1 MGVFKLTAIATMA
14 LLALNGCKSQ
24 SDGSNATHTTVP
36 DSRLIVNEG
45 PMPGGKPLAS
55 AMPRAIVYRTGAD
68 YADKVPV
75 NIDTHSGAIVSYPD
89 PRDLHAEAMPLPL
102 ANGYLLDRR
111 GISPSVAFTSF
122 TYAEYAALQA
132 PPTMEQLKKSI
143 INKHPIVEMYQLP
156 ISAADAAAD
165 TAKVNA
171 FIKAKFDGC
180 KSLVLTLSLDENL
193 ENH

>member
-1 MGVFKLTAIATMA
+1 MTLV
-14 LLALNGCKSQ
+14 ALNGCKAQ
-24 SDGSNATHTTVP
+24 KAGSNAADTVP
-36 DSRLIVNEG
+36 DTQLIVNE
-45 PMPGGKPLAS
+45 MPVPGAQTIAS
-55 AMPRAIVYRTGAD
+55 AMPRAIVYRTVAD
-68 YADKVPV
+68 YRDKVPV
-75 NIDTHSGAIVSYPD
+75 NIDQRTGAIISYPD

-122 TYAEYAALQA
+122 TYAQYAALKAA
-132 PPTMEQLKKSI
+132 PTIEQLSESI
-143 INKHPIVEMYQLP
+143 INRHPIVEMYQLP
-156 ISAADAAAD
+156 ISAAEAAAD

>member
-1 MGVFKLTAIATMA
+1 MTLV
-14 LLALNGCKSQ
+14 ALNGCKAQ
-24 SDGSNATHTTVP
+24 KAGSNAADTVP
-36 DSRLIVNEG
+36 DTQLIVNE
-45 PMPGGKPLAS
+45 MPVPGAQTIAS
-55 AMPRAIVYRTGAD
+55 AMPRAIVYRTVAD
-68 YADKVPV
+68 YRDKVPV
-75 NIDTHSGAIVSYPD
+75 NIDPRTGAIISYPD

>member
-1 MGVFKLTAIATMA
+1 MLKTLAIATMT
-14 LLALNGCKSQ
+14 LVALNGCKAQ
-24 SDGSNATHTTVP
+24 KAGSNAADTVP
-36 DSRLIVNEG
+36 DTQLIVNE
-45 PMPGGKPLAS
+45 MPVPGAQTIAS
-55 AMPRAIVYRTGAD
+55 AMPRAIVYRTVAD
-68 YADKVPV
+68 YRDKVPV
-75 NIDTHSGAIVSYPD
+75 NIDQRTGAIVSYPD

-132 PPTMEQLKKSI
+132 PPAMEQLKKSI

-165 TAKVNA
+165 TTKVNA

>member
-1 MGVFKLTAIATMA
+1 MFKLTAIATVA

-75 NIDTHSGAIVSYPD
+75 NIDTRSGAIVGSPD
-89 PRDLHAEAMPLPL
+89 PRDLHAASMPLPL
-102 ANGYLLDRR
+102 AEGYLLDRR

>member
-45 PMPGGKPLAS
+45 PMPGGELLAS

-75 NIDTHSGAIVSYPD
+75 NIDTRSGAIVGYPD
-89 PRDLHAEAMPLPL
+89 PRDLHAASMPLPL
-102 ANGYLLDRR
+102 AEGYLLDRR

-122 TYAEYAALQA
+122 TYAQYAALKAA
-132 PPTMEQLKKSI
+132 PTIEQLSESI
-143 INKHPIVEMYQLP
+143 INRHPIVEMYQLP
-156 ISAADAAAD
+156 ISAAEAAAD
-165 TAKVNA
+165 TAKVNDY
-171 FIKAKFDGC
+171 IRAKFAGC
-180 KSLVLTLSLDENL
+180 KSLVPTLKLNEKI
-193 ENH
+193 E

>member
-24 SDGSNATHTTVP
+24 SDGGNATQPVP

-45 PMPGGKPLAS
+45 QVPGGKPLAS

-75 NIDTHSGAIVSYPD
+75 NIDTRSGAIVGYPD
-89 PRDLHAEAMPLPL
+89 PRDLHAASMPLPL
-102 ANGYLLDRR
+102 TEGYLLDRR

-132 PPTMEQLKKSI
+132 PPAMEQLKKSI

-165 TAKVNA
+165 TTKVNA